1 MSRQFYFISEKGVQ
15 CSSYDQMFRVVMS
28 LKDDDDI
35 NARDLVKY
43 MKDNNILLIRVEVEE
58 GTVGQ

>member
-1 MSRQFYFISEKGVQ
+1 
-15 CSSYDQMFRVVMS
+15 MS